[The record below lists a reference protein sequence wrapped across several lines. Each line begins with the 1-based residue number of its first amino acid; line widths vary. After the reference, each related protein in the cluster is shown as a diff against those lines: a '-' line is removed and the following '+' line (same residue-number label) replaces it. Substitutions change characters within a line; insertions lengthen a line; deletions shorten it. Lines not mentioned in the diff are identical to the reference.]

1 MKKTILIFSVLLLT
15 FQFTAQADEARVL
28 KIEPASTPSEPAL
41 VYLDS
46 GRVLRVDSSDEKT
59 LMRLKVLQQSGDP
72 IRFEGDFVG
81 EAPAE
86 AHPQFRPLQAPV
98 QAPPEY
104 TPTDFQTY
112 ENAHAQFRRLSTR
125 MRRRSQCYQR
135 AENWVYEMWQSGRVY
150 SMKIFMFFTRRY
162 IRDYQY
168 GWWFHVTPV
177 VEVAG
182 TDYTLDPTFTSDALP
197 VPKWT
202 SYFMPRNVTCARV
215 EKYSDYENHQEEQL
229 CYHIRV
235 PMYYYQ
241 PLNVEAMEK
250 GEFVTDWIP
259 WELAHAARAY
269 R

>member
-1 MKKTILIFSVLLLT
+1 MKKTFLIFSALLLT
-15 FQFTAQADEARVL
+15 LKLTAQADEARVL

-41 VYLDS
+41 IYLES
-46 GRVLRVDSSDEKT
+46 GRVLRVDSRDRKT
-59 LMRLKVLQQSGDP
+59 LQRLKVLQQSGDR
-72 IRFEGDFVG
+72 IHFDGDFIGNAIAVPKV
-81 EAPAE
+81 EP
-86 AHPQFRPLQAPV
+86 
-98 QAPPEY
+98 PPEY
-104 TPTDFQTY
+104 TPTDFKTY
-112 ENAHAQFRRLSTR
+112 ENAHAQFRKLSTR

-135 AENWVYEMWQSGRVY
+135 AENWVYEMWQSGHVY

-177 VEVAG
+177 VEVGG
-182 TDYTLDPTFTSDALP
+182 TDYTLDPTFTSDALS

-202 SYFMPRNVTCARV
+202 SYFMPKNVTCPRV
-215 EKYSDYENHQEEQL
+215 EKYSDYEDHQEEQL

-241 PLNVEAMEK
+241 PLNVEAIEK